1 MNSTN
6 LKYVVKRNGKKE
18 ELKFDKITSRIQKL
32 CYNPISDEINQLEIV
47 QKVIA
52 GIYPNITTTEID
64 NLAAETAAN
73 YTSTH
78 PDYGILAGRI
88 EVSNLHKN
96 TKKSFSDNI
105 EQLYNNINPQTD
117 KHSPLISKEVLEITK
132 KYKNELDSCIIYD
145 RDFLFDYFGIK
156 TLEKSYLIKMNNIIK
171 ERPQQMFL
179 RVAIGIWKNDIP
191 KVIETYNLMSQKY
204 FTHATPTLYNSG
216 TTRPQLSSC
225 FLLTMKEDSISGIY
239 DTLKDAS
246 LISKYAGG
254 IGLSIHNIR
263 AKNSYIEGTN
273 GHSNGIVP
281 LLRVFNNTARYVD
294 QGGGKRKGS
303 FAIYLEPWHKDII
316 EFLDLKKTTGD
327 ENSRAIDLFYALW
340 IPDLFMERVQKNE
353 EWTLFCPNE
362 APGLNKVHS
371 EEFNTLYLQYEKQ
384 FSNTSK
390 SKKIN
395 AQELWNHICTSQI
408 ETGTPYILY
417 KDHCN
422 NKSNQQN
429 LGTIQSSN
437 LCAEIVEYT
446 APNEIAVCN
455 LASINLQIFVKDD
468 LEYDFNELHRIA
480 KIVTRNLNKVIDIN
494 YYPVSEAKYSNQKH
508 RPIGIGVQ
516 GLADAF
522 IRMRFSFD
530 SEEAKELNKLI
541 FETIYHGAMEMS
553 IELAKEEGV
562 YETYENS
569 PLSKGQLQCDLWNI
583 TPSNLWDWKLLRN
596 NLKEYGARNSLL
608 VAIMPTASTAQI
620 LGNNESV
627 EPYTSNIYTR
637 RVLSGEFTII
647 NKHLIRDLIKLN
659 LWNKYIK
666 NQLISNKGSIQ
677 NIDGIPSII
686 KNIYKTVWEI
696 KQKVVVNLAA
706 DRGPYVCQSQSMNIH
721 LESPSIGQLTSCH
734 FYSWQKGLKTGCYYL
749 RSRPKTDAKQFTVD
763 KSLLN
768 IKSNTNPP
776 LYTESCPIDCESCG
790 A

>member
-1 MNSTN
+1 MNNSNT
-6 LKYVVKRNGKKE
+6 LKHVIKRDGKKE

-32 CYNPISDEINQLEIV
+32 CYEPISNKIDQLEIV

-73 YTSTH
+73 YTSSH

-105 EQLYNNINPQTD
+105 EQLYNYINPQTD
-117 KHSPLISKEVLEITK
+117 KHSPLISKEVYEIIK
-132 KYKNELDSCIIYD
+132 KNKNKLDSCIIYD

-156 TLEKSYLIKMNNIIK
+156 TLEKSYLIKMNNIVK
-171 ERPQQMFL
+171 ERPQQMYL
-179 RVAIGIWKNDIP
+179 RVAIGIWKEDIP
-191 KVIETYNLMSQKY
+191 KVIETYNFMSQQY
-204 FTHATPTLYNSG
+204 FIHATPTLYNSG
-216 TTRPQLSSC
+216 TCRPQLSSC
-225 FLLTMKEDSISGIY
+225 FLLTMKDDSIDGIY
-239 DTLKDAS
+239 DTLKDTA

-263 AKNSYIEGTN
+263 AKNSFIEGTN

-340 IPDLFMERVQKNE
+340 IPDLFMERVQNNE
-353 EWTLFCPNE
+353 DWTLFCPNE

-371 EEFNTLYLQYEKQ
+371 EEFNKLYLYYEEK

-390 SKKIN
+390 SITMK
-395 AQELWNHICTSQI
+395 AQELWSHICTSQI

-446 APNEIAVCN
+446 APDEIAVCN
-455 LASINLQIFVKDD
+455 LASINLQKFITDD
-468 LEYDFNELHRIA
+468 LKYDFNELHKIA
-480 KIVTRNLNKVIDIN
+480 KIITRNLNKVIDVN
-494 YYPVSEAKYSNQKH
+494 YYPVQEATHSNLKH

-516 GLADAF
+516 ALADTF
-522 IRMRFSFD
+522 IRMRYPFD
-530 SEEAKELNKLI
+530 SVEAQELNKLI

-562 YETYENS
+562 YESYENS
-569 PLSKGQLQCDLWNI
+569 PLSKGQLQYDLWNI
-583 TPSNLWDWKLLRN
+583 TPSNLWDWKLLRT
-596 NLKEYGARNSLL
+596 NLKQYGARNSLL

-620 LGNNESV
+620 LGNNESI

-637 RVLSGEFTII
+637 RVLSGEFVII
-647 NKHLIRDLIKLN
+647 NKHLIKDLIKLN
-659 LWNKYIK
+659 VWNNDMK
-666 NQLISNKGSIQ
+666 NQLIANKGSIQ
-677 NIDGIPSII
+677 HISGIPSLI
-686 KNIYKTVWEI
+686 KSIYKTVWEI
-696 KQKVVVNLAA
+696 KQKVIVDLAA
-706 DRGPYVCQSQSMNIH
+706 DRGPYICQSQSMNIH
-721 LESPSIGQLTSCH
+721 LENPNIGQLTSCH
-734 FYSWQKGLKTGCYYL
+734 FHSWKKGLKTGCYYL

-763 KSLLN
+763 KSLLLLN
-768 IKSNTNPP
+768 KTSD
-776 LYTESCPIDCESCG
+776 TESCSIECDSCG